1 MVALNCTIVCICYDH
16 TRGDLDLDRL
26 VRKHDGF
33 FGTDAEGEIVD
44 GVAHIDPA
52 FSAFHPPEDDIDAIN
67 ARMTTRSQARAEV
80 ARRWEVGADYRD
92 ETLRSVRI
100 VGSGSPHALAEAGE
114 ETEGIS
120 PTPRNRDG
128 DPGAILPFSLRPATI
143 VGWSTV
149 GLLAVVA
156 AVLSSGA
163 ALWVFAAVAAGLL
176 AALPI
181 DRKSVV

>member
-1 MVALNCTIVCICYDH
+1 
-16 TRGDLDLDRL
+16 
-26 VRKHDGF
+26 
-33 FGTDAEGEIVD
+33 
-44 GVAHIDPA
+44 
-52 FSAFHPPEDDIDAIN
+52 DAIN

-128 DPGAILPFSLRPATI
+128 DPGASLPFSLRPATI

-149 GLLAVVA
+149 GLLAAVPAFLYPVA
-156 AVLSSGA
+156 AWWG
-163 ALWVFAAVAAGLL
+163 FAAVAAGAL
-176 AALPI
+176 AAL
-181 DRKSVV
+181 